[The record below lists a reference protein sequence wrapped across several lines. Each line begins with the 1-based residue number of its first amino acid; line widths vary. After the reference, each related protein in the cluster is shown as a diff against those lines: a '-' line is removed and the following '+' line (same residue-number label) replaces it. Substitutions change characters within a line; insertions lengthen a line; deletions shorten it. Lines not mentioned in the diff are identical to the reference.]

1 MRGPF
6 GSPGFQGI
14 LEGVTRMGVLDWTWE
29 LKSLLMDVGM
39 VSADIRRCGAD
50 SQSGRRAAWPRLGEL
65 PSSGHP
71 VDGSAQVAD
80 EGGLCSSFHSAGF
93 VS

>member
-1 MRGPF
+1 MGVVDSSNNSPGMALNSPCWRSLPSIAFWPWNVPVRGPF

-39 VSADIRRCGAD
+39 VSIDIR
-50 SQSGRRAAWPRLGEL
+50 
-65 PSSGHP
+65 
-71 VDGSAQVAD
+71 
-80 EGGLCSSFHSAGF
+80 
-93 VS
+93 